1 MSINKKLNPKYK
13 DRKLVRRNSDW
24 FFPSLVNE
32 FFNDEVL
39 DNRIAKRTGFNTP
52 AVNISKSED
61 SFTVEVAAPGMSK
74 EDFSIKVEKHVL
86 TIKAEVNKETTEEEK
101 DNNTYTLRQFGAYSF
116 SKSFRLPETVNED
129 GISAA
134 YENGVLNVVL
144 PVAEEA
150 KPSPKAIEIA

>member
-13 DRKLVRRNSDW
+13 DMKLVRRNSDW
-24 FFPSLVNE
+24 FFPSLIND

-74 EDFSIKVEKHVL
+74 ENFSINVEKHVL
-86 TIKAEVNKETTEEEK
+86 TIKAEVSNESTEEGK
-101 DNNTYTLRQFGAYSF
+101 DNTYTLRQFGAYSF

-134 YENGVLNVVL
+134 YENGVLNVIL